1 MYDSRVITNKL
12 RGYVMPNAINKK
24 TGEQRELGYDM
35 GGIQEGQRLQA
46 EDPNWQ
52 VVKTQRY
59 QTGGLVHSSSSREL
73 EMVRGTGVATR
84 GLDFYKS

>member
-1 MYDSRVITNKL
+1 
-12 RGYVMPNAINKK
+12 MPKAMNKK
-24 TGEQRELGYDM
+24 TGEQRELSYDM

-59 QTGGLVHSSSSREL
+59 QTGGLVHRSSSRKREKT
-73 EMVRGTGVATR
+73 RWTGAATR